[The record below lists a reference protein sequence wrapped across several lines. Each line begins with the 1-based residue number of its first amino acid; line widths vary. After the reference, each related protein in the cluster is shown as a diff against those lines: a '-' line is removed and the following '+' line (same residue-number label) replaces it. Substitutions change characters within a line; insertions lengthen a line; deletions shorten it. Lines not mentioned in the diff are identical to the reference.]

1 MPDVPRHP
9 ETPEVGAVPEGRA
22 AATRPWWV
30 YVVGAAVLA
39 LVVLMVVLHLTGAI
53 GPGSH

>member
-30 YVVGAAVLA
+30 SVVGAAGLA